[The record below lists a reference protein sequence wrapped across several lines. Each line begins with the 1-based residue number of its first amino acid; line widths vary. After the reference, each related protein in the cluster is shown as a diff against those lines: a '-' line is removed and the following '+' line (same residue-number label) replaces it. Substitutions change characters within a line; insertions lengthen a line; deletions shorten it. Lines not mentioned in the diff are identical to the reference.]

1 MYQVKRVKKLKV
13 AFYTLGCKVNQ
24 YETSLIKEK
33 FEEKGYDIVDDNEIA
48 DIYLINTCT
57 VTNMSDR
64 KTRQVTSRMRKQN
77 SNAIIG
83 VLGCYAQS
91 LKDDKDKIDADCI
104 IGNDDK
110 NKIVE
115 MVENCLENKAKTQHH
130 IIDISREKKYKKQG
144 VLEHGYEVR
153 ENIKIEDGCNNF
165 CSYCIIP
172 YVRGRVRSRDIQEI
186 IKEAENLAQNNVKEI
201 VLVGIE
207 VASYGQD
214 IQEKIGLI
222 DVIQKVSE
230 VKGIERIRISSIEP
244 RFLTKE
250 NILRLSKIEK
260 FCEHFH
266 ISMQSGNDNVLKR
279 MNRKY
284 TKNDLIEI
292 CHNIYE
298 IFSNATIS
306 VDCIVGFPGET
317 EEEFK
322 DTVDTIQ
329 KMNLMKLHVFKYSKR
344 NYTVAAKM
352 ENQIDGSIKKQ
363 RSNELLDISRIN
375 TNKFLSKYIGKELPV
390 LFESYSNGY
399 LYGYTKNYIMCKVR
413 GDESLCGTIQD
424 VVLTSLET
432 EQMLGTIN

>member
-1 MYQVKRVKKLKV
+1 MKRVKTLKV

-33 FEEKGYDIVDDNEIA
+33 FEEKGYQIVGENEVA

-64 KTRQVTSRMRKQN
+64 KTRQVISKMRKQN
-77 SNAIIG
+77 DKAIIG
-83 VLGCYAQS
+83 VLGCYAES
-91 LKDDKDKIDADCI
+91 LRYNKEKIDADCI

-115 MVENCLENKAKTQHH
+115 IVEKCLENRANKYYHV
-130 IIDISREKKYKKQG
+130 IDISKERKYKSQG
-144 VLEHGYEVR
+144 VLKHGYEVR
-153 ENIKIEDGCNNF
+153 ENVKIEDGCNNF

-172 YVRGRVRSRDIQEI
+172 YVRGRVRSRDIKEI
-186 IKEAENLAQNNVKEI
+186 IYEVENLSKNNVKEI

-214 IQEKIGLI
+214 LNGDMDLI
-222 DVIQKVSE
+222 DVIEKVAE

-244 RFLTKE
+244 RFLTLD
-250 NILRLSKIEK
+250 NIIRLSKINK

-284 TKNDLIEI
+284 TKKDLIEV
-292 CHNIYE
+292 CNNIHRV
-298 IFSNATIS
+298 FQNATIS

-317 EEEFK
+317 DEEFN
-322 DTVDTIQ
+322 DTVDTIE
-329 KMNLMKLHVFKYSKR
+329 KMQLIKLHVFKYSKR
-344 NYTVAAKM
+344 NFTVAAKM
-352 ENQIDGSIKKQ
+352 ENQIDGKIKKE
-363 RSNELLDISRIN
+363 RSNELLNLSKKN
-375 TNKFLSKYIGKELPV
+375 TNDFLSKYIGKKMPV

-399 LYGYTKNYIMCKVR
+399 LYGYTTNYIMCKVR
-413 GDESLCGTIQD
+413 GDEILCGTIQD
-424 VVLTSLET
+424 VVLTSLEV
-432 EQMLGTIN
+432 EQVLGIID

>member
-1 MYQVKRVKKLKV
+1 MKV

-24 YETSLIKEK
+24 YETNLIKEK
-33 FEEKGYDIVDDNEIA
+33 FEEKGYSIVEDNEKA

-64 KTRQVTSRMRKQN
+64 KTRQVISRMRKQN

-83 VLGCYAQS
+83 VLGCYVQS
-91 LKDDKDKIDADCI
+91 LKENKEKIDADCI

-115 MVENCLENKAKTQHH
+115 MVENCLKNREKTHYH
-130 IIDISREKKYKKQG
+130 VIDISKEKEYKKQG
-144 VLEHGYEVR
+144 ILKHGYEVR

-172 YVRGRVRSRDIQEI
+172 YVRGRVRSRDIKEI
-186 IKEAENLAQNNVKEI
+186 IKEAENLAYNNVKEI

-214 IQEKIGLI
+214 IQEKIDLI
-222 DVIQKVSE
+222 DVLQKVSE

-250 NILRLSKIEK
+250 NILRLSKIDK

-266 ISMQSGNDNVLKR
+266 ISMQSGNDAILKR

-292 CHNIYE
+292 CNNIHE
-298 IFSNATIS
+298 IFKNATIS

-317 EEEFK
+317 EEEFR

-352 ENQIDGSIKKQ
+352 ENQLDGNIKKE
-363 RSNELLDISRIN
+363 RSNELINISKIN
-375 TNKFLSKYIGKELPV
+375 TNKFLSKYIGKKMPV

-424 VVLTSLET
+424 VVLTSSET

>member
-1 MYQVKRVKKLKV
+1 MKKLKV

-24 YETSLIKEK
+24 YETNLIKEK
-33 FEEKGYDIVDDNEIA
+33 FEEKGYTIVNETEVA

-64 KTRQVTSRMRKQN
+64 KTRQVISRMRKQN
-77 SNAIIG
+77 SKAVIA
-83 VLGCYAQS
+83 VLGCYAES
-91 LKDDKDKIDADCI
+91 LKDSKEKIDAECI

-110 NKIVE
+110 NKVVE
-115 MVENCLENKAKTQHH
+115 IVENCLKSTEKKYYHM
-130 IIDISREKKYKKQG
+130 IDISKEKKYKSQG
-144 VLEHGYEVR
+144 VLKHGYEVR

-172 YVRGRVRSRDIQEI
+172 YVRGRVRSREINEIVQEA
-186 IKEAENLAQNNVKEI
+186 KNLSKNNVKEI

-214 IQEKIGLI
+214 VDNKLDLI

-230 VKGIERIRISSIEP
+230 IDGIERIRISSIEP
-244 RFLTKE
+244 RFLTLD
-250 NILRLSKIEK
+250 NILRLSKIDK

-266 ISMQSGNDNVLKR
+266 ISMQSGSDSVLKR

-284 TKNDLIEI
+284 TKKDLIDV
-292 CHNIYE
+292 CSNIHK
-298 IFSNATIS
+298 IFKNATIS

-317 EEEFK
+317 IEEFK
-322 DTVDTIQ
+322 DTVDTIK

-344 NYTVAAKM
+344 NFTVAAKM
-352 ENQIDGSIKKQ
+352 ENQVDGNIKKE
-363 RSNELLDISRIN
+363 RSNTLLELS
-375 TNKFLSKYIGKELPV
+375 NKYTKEFFEKYLNKKIPV
-390 LFESYSNGY
+390 LFESYSDGC
-399 LYGYTKNYIMCKVR
+399 LYGYTQNYIMCKVR
-413 GDESLCGTIQD
+413 GDEKLCGTIQD

-432 EQMLGTIN
+432 EQMLGMIN